1 VRVGRAKKMFHQYL
15 FFDNLKMKY
24 TKNEMKM

>member
-1 VRVGRAKKMFHQYL
+1 VRVEGLCFINM

-24 TKNEMKM
+24 TKKRMKM